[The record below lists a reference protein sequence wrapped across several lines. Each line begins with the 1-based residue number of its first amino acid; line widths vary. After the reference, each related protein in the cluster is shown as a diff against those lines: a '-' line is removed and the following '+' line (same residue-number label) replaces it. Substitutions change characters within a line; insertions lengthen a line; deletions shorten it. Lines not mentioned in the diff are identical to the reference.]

1 MRIPNLLALASAVAI
16 SAASTTPTF
25 AQALQ
30 DQYRKVEYNIP
41 MRDGRTLYT
50 AVYIPRNPQPG
61 KLPILLERTPYGAGP
76 YGPNAYRGNIRGSKK
91 LHNGGYIFAFQDVRG
106 KGPSQGAFVNIR
118 PQLQIKTGPHDVD
131 ESTDTY
137 DTVDYLIK
145 NVPDNNARVGLW
157 GISYPGFYA
166 GIGAINTHPAL
177 KAVSPQAPVSN
188 WYIGDDF
195 HHNGALMLMDAVR
208 FATFGETTNSGAGFG
223 FTLPGNDDAYANFLA
238 LGTLS
243 MITNRFFTKTDGLW
257 KDFVNHPDYDDFW
270 QARAL
275 PEQMKNVKCAVLTV
289 GGWYDAEDCWGALNL
304 YKVTEKQNKGI
315 VNAIVMGPW
324 THGMWAGRDGS
335 RLGDA
340 SFGSDTSKVFQDEIE
355 APFFDRFLRAASS
368 APVAEAK
375 MFETGG
381 NQWRMFTQWPPAEAK
396 PALWHLTGDKKVSM
410 TIAGPPATLRY
421 VSDPTNPVPHESGV
435 IKTRTVTYPVED
447 QRFAITRP
455 DVLTFVSDVL
465 TEDVTIAGPVDVE
478 AFVTVD
484 STDID
489 VVAKLIDVYPSDAH
503 GADAGDYRLVRGDV
517 MRARYRNS
525 FSNPGPLVPGQKAR
539 VPFSMPDV
547 LHRFQRGHR
556 IAVQVHSS
564 WFPLVD
570 RNPQKFVNIYK
581 ASPDDFVKANV
592 GLHVGGGDGTT
603 IKVRVLS
610 K

>member
-1 MRIPNLLALASAVAI
+1 MRIPNFLALTGATFIIAV
-16 SAASTTPTF
+16 SAAPTF
-25 AQALQ
+25 AQSVQ
-30 DQYRKVEYNIP
+30 EQYSKAEYNIP

-50 AVYIPRNPQPG
+50 SVYTPRKAQPG

-76 YGPNAYRGNIRGSKK
+76 YGKDAYRGGIHGSKK

-106 KGPSQGAFVNIR
+106 QNESKGNFANIR

-145 NVPDNNARVGLW
+145 HARDNNGRVGLW

-177 KAVSPQAPVSN
+177 KAVSPQAPVAN

-208 FATFGETTNSGAGFG
+208 FAGFGETTNSGSGFS
-223 FTLPGNDDAYANFLA
+223 FTLPGNEDAYANFMA
-238 LGTLS
+238 LGTLN
-243 MITNRFFTKTDGLW
+243 MITNRFFAKTDGLW

-275 PEQMKNVKCAVLTV
+275 PEQMKNIKCAVLTV

-304 YKVTEKQNKGI
+304 YKYTERQNKGI

-324 THGMWAGRDGS
+324 THGMWAGGNGF

-340 SFGSDTSKVFQDEIE
+340 SFGANTSVTFQDEIE
-355 APFFDRFLRAASS
+355 APFFDRFLRGSGS
-368 APVAEAK
+368 APVPEAK

-381 NQWRMFTQWPPAEAK
+381 NQWRTFSKWPPAESTA
-396 PALWHLTGDKKVSM
+396 AVWHLTADKKVSM
-410 TIAGPPATLRY
+410 TLAGPAATLRY
-421 VSDPTNPVPHESGV
+421 VSDPANPVPHEGGL
-435 IKTRTVTYPVED
+435 IKTRTVTYPVAD

-489 VVAKLIDVYPSDAH
+489 VVAKLIDVYPADAP

-525 FSNPGPLVPGQKAR
+525 FSNPGPLVSGQKAL

-547 LHRFQRGHR
+547 LHRFQKGHR
-556 IAVQVHSS
+556 IAVQVQSS

-581 ASPDDFVKANV
+581 ASAEDFVKANV

-603 IKVRVLS
+603 LKVRILS